1 MSHPAIVLSDLSFAH
16 PGGAMVL
23 DSLSATFSG
32 GRTGLIGAN
41 GVGKTTLLRLIAGE
55 LAPSRGSVVVH
66 GGGPVG
72 YLPQNLVLDTDA
84 EVADLLGVGS
94 LVRALDAIEAGDAD
108 PRHFDVVGDAWD
120 APERAA
126 ARLAAVVHTLGPA
139 PDLRRRVGSLSG
151 GEIILAAL
159 VGLELA
165 RTPVVLLDEPTNNL
179 DAGARTRLADVLRSW
194 SGTLLV
200 SSHDTALLDTLDA
213 TAELRSGGL
222 TVFGGGY
229 AAFVEARAH
238 EQEAARQAVRT
249 AEQQVRAERGQR
261 IEAQTRQARSVR
273 RGKGQREKGTLPV
286 VMDYRQNRA
295 EKAQASDRSMLAARE
310 AAARTALSEAQSR
323 VHVVDEVRL
332 MLPDPDVGSG
342 RHLAELRGVNQV
354 VSIVGPQ
361 RVALLGANGVGKTTL
376 LASLV
381 TGEPS
386 RLLASAEAK
395 TERIGYLP
403 QRLDPLG
410 EEETVLQALA
420 ARAPQVEDR
429 ELRNRLATFGLRGRL
444 VEQRVGSLSGGE
456 RFRAV
461 LATLLLADP
470 APQLLVVD
478 EPTNN
483 LDLASVDALVSA
495 LTAYRGGIL
504 VVSHDAGF
512 LRRIAP
518 DMVLRL
524 DSHGELQVAELG

>member
-1 MSHPAIVLSDLSFAH
+1 
-16 PGGAMVL
+16 
-23 DSLSATFSG
+23 
-32 GRTGLIGAN
+32 
-41 GVGKTTLLRLIAGE
+41 
-55 LAPSRGSVVVH
+55 
-66 GGGPVG
+66 
-72 YLPQNLVLDTDA
+72 
-84 EVADLLGVGS
+84 
-94 LVRALDAIEAGDAD
+94 
-108 PRHFDVVGDAWD
+108 
-120 APERAA
+120 
-126 ARLAAVVHTLGPA
+126 
-139 PDLRRRVGSLSG
+139 
-151 GEIILAAL
+151 
-159 VGLELA
+159 
-165 RTPVVLLDEPTNNL
+165 
-179 DAGARTRLADVLRSW
+179 
-194 SGTLLV
+194 
-200 SSHDTALLDTLDA
+200 
-213 TAELRSGGL
+213 
-222 TVFGGGY
+222 
-229 AAFVEARAH
+229 
-238 EQEAARQAVRT
+238 
-249 AEQQVRAERGQR
+249 
-261 IEAQTRQARSVR
+261 
-273 RGKGQREKGTLPV
+273 
-286 VMDYRQNRA
+286 
-295 EKAQASDRSMLAARE
+295 
-310 AAARTALSEAQSR
+310 
-323 VHVVDEVRL
+323 

-429 ELRNRLATFGLRGRL
+429 ELRNRLAAFGLRGRL